1 MTKYYLQG
9 DRAMNKNIYKFN
21 RDNLLDKIK
30 DNSIVILFAG
40 KAIQKTGDQTYPF
53 TPNRNFYYLTG
64 IKEEDHI
71 LVMTKINGVKSS
83 KLYIKDIDLEME
95 KWVGKSIRKEEAEE
109 IAAVDEVKFKSQF
122 DGDIHGMITMKE
134 EINLYL
140 DLERMSANRE
150 GTISHRFA
158 NEITT
163 KYPQVRINNVY
174 SKIGELRLKKSQEE
188 VDKIKKAIE
197 ITKSGIEKLMS
208 EARVGM
214 KEYELEAYF
223 DFNCK
228 VKGAT
233 GLAFTTIAAA
243 GENATTLHYVDN
255 NCELKENDLILFD
268 LGAEYNCYNAD
279 ISRTFPVNGK
289 FTERQ
294 KEVYN
299 AVLRVN
305 EEIINL
311 IKPGMKYKYVNE
323 KATELIAEECI
334 KLGLI
339 KDKSEVRKYYYHSI
353 GHSLGMDTHD
363 IETPHRDIIFEPGVV
378 FTVEPGIYIAEE
390 GIGIRIEDDILVTE
404 DGVINL
410 SSDIIKTVEEIENF
424 MSKNGK

>member
-1 MTKYYLQG
+1 
-9 DRAMNKNIYKFN
+9 MNKNIYKFN

-197 ITKSGIEKLMS
+197 ITKSGMEKLMS

-311 IKPGMKYKYVNE
+311 IKPGMKYKDVNE

>member
-1 MTKYYLQG
+1 
-9 DRAMNKNIYKFN
+9 MNKNIYKFN

-163 KYPQVRINNVY
+163 KYQQVRINNVY

-188 VDKIKKAIE
+188 EDKIKKAIE

-311 IKPGMKYKYVNE
+311 IKPGMKYKDVNE

>member
-1 MTKYYLQG
+1 
-9 DRAMNKNIYKFN
+9 MNKNIYKFN

-122 DGDIHGMITMKE
+122 DGDINGMITMKE

>member
-1 MTKYYLQG
+1 
-9 DRAMNKNIYKFN
+9 MNKNIYKFN

-339 KDKSEVRKYYYHSI
+339 KDKSEVRKYYYHSM

>member
-1 MTKYYLQG
+1 
-9 DRAMNKNIYKFN
+9 MNKNIYKFN

-163 KYPQVRINNVY
+163 KYQQVRINNVY

-268 LGAEYNCYNAD
+268 LGSEYNCYNAD

-311 IKPGMKYKYVNE
+311 IKPGMKYKDVNE

>member
-1 MTKYYLQG
+1 M
-9 DRAMNKNIYKFN
+9 DKNMYKIN
-21 RDNLLDKIK
+21 RENVLEKIK
-30 DNSIVILFAG
+30 DNSIVVLFAG
-40 KAIQKTGDQTYPF
+40 KAPKKTGDESYPF

-64 IKEEDHI
+64 IKEEEHV
-71 LVMTKINGVKSS
+71 LVMSKLNGVKNSC
-83 KLYIKDIDLEME
+83 LFIKDIDEELE
-95 KWVGKSIRKEEAEE
+95 KWVGKSIRKDEAISLAEVE
-109 IAAVDEVKFKSQF
+109 EVKFKSQF
-122 DGDIHGMITMKE
+122 ENEIHRLLTMKE

-140 DLERMSANRE
+140 DLDRLSANSDD
-150 GTISHRFA
+150 TISHKYA
-158 NEITT
+158 QKVVS
-163 KYPQVRINNVY
+163 KYPQVRVNNIY
-174 SKIGELRLKKSQEE
+174 SIIGECRLVKSEKE
-188 VDKIKKAIE
+188 VENIKKAIE

-311 IKPGMKYKYVNE
+311 IKPGMKYKDVNE

>member
-1 MTKYYLQG
+1 
-9 DRAMNKNIYKFN
+9 MNKNIYKFN
-21 RDNLLDKIK
+21 RDNLLEKIK

-64 IKEEDHI
+64 VKEEEHI
-71 LVMTKINGVKSS
+71 LVMSKINGVKSS
-83 KLYIKDIDLEME
+83 KLYIKDIDLELE
-95 KWVGKSIRKEEAEE
+95 KWVGKSIRKDEAEE
-109 IAAVDEVKFKSQF
+109 LTAVDEVKFKSQF
-122 DGDIHGMITMKE
+122 DGDIHGVITMKE

-158 NEITT
+158 NEMTI
-163 KYPQVRINNVY
+163 KYPQIRINNVY

-188 VDKIKKAIE
+188 VDKIKRAIE

-228 VKGAT
+228 IKGAT
-233 GLAFTTIAAA
+233 DLAFTTIAAT
-243 GENATTLHYVDN
+243 GKNATILHYVDN
-255 NCELKENDLILFD
+255 NSELKENDLILFD

-305 EEIINL
+305 EEVINL
-311 IKPGMKYKYVNE
+311 IKPGMKYKDVNE
-323 KATELIAEECI
+323 KATDLIAEECI

-363 IETPHRDIIFEPGVV
+363 IETPHRDITFEPGVV

-410 SSDIIKTVEEIENF
+410 SSDIIKSVEDIEKF

>member
-1 MTKYYLQG
+1 
-9 DRAMNKNIYKFN
+9 MNKNIYKFN

-140 DLERMSANRE
+140 DLEKMSANRE

-158 NEITT
+158 NEIVS

>member
-1 MTKYYLQG
+1 
-9 DRAMNKNIYKFN
+9 MNKNIYKFN

-214 KEYELEAYF
+214 REYELEAYF

>member
-1 MTKYYLQG
+1 
-9 DRAMNKNIYKFN
+9 MNKNIYKFN

-311 IKPGMKYKYVNE
+311 IKPGMKYKDVNE

>member
-1 MTKYYLQG
+1 
-9 DRAMNKNIYKFN
+9 MNKNIYKFN

-95 KWVGKSIRKEEAEE
+95 KWIGKSIRKEEAEE

>member
-1 MTKYYLQG
+1 
-9 DRAMNKNIYKFN
+9 MNKNIYKFN

-233 GLAFTTIAAA
+233 WLAFTTISAAV
-243 GENATTLHYVDN
+243 ENATTLHYVDN